1 MSDQPRPSHGIES
14 NACPLSQG
22 STIRPEKFFVLLGSL
37 LILLIGAA
45 FLEAGQFSGVVFCA
59 LLTGVLLVAAVTV
72 CRRHKNLASGLALA
86 IATVVL
92 NWVGYAT
99 DRFAVFLAH
108 DILIVLF
115 FVFAAYHVFRAVLDD
130 RRVTLD
136 TIGGAVCVYL
146 LAGLAWT
153 YVYGTILLVDAGS
166 IRFAT
171 TTGVNDVSPFGS
183 SSFAE
188 TAYFSFV
195 TMTTLGYGDVTP
207 TSAPARTA
215 AYLQALFGELY
226 LAVLVARLVALHII
240 QITRDQK

>member
-1 MSDQPRPSHGIES
+1 MSDQPRQSHGIES
-14 NACPLSQG
+14 NACPPGHG
-22 STIRPEKFFVLLGSL
+22 STFRPEKFFVLLGSL

-72 CRRHKNLASGLALA
+72 CRRHNNLGGGLALA
-86 IATVVL
+86 ISTVVL

-99 DRFAVFLAH
+99 HRFPVLLAH

-115 FVFAAYHVFRAVLDD
+115 FVFVAYHVFRAVLDD
-130 RRVTLD
+130 RHVTLD

-166 IRFAT
+166 IRFAPT
-171 TTGVNDVSPFGS
+171 TAVDGVSPFGL

-195 TMTTLGYGDVTP
+195 TMTATGYGDVTP

-215 AYLQALFGELY
+215 AYLQALFGQFY

-240 QITRDQK
+240 QMTRDQK